1 MSKLSHHHHFALAD
15 AWNFPE
21 VHLFTGSCRL
31 NRPEVIKKIDLEK
44 TFQLTFVIILTYVT
58 LIINSTG
65 KSTFIIYR
73 LGARGIRR
81 NITRSERLCPE
92 GNIITE
98 GNISPNP
105 PRGGS
110 INDILYRKLKASKL
124 RIKNLTHTFV
134 NTMFYFRI
142 NASIVAFLS
151 NHISFGI
158 LMTTFFKICIKILK
172 KSQVL
177 GLKLIYSSLINTSYV
192 LSAILLSCVLPA
204 WSTRI
209 MFHPMFPGEHGVEHC
224 QK

>member
-1 MSKLSHHHHFALAD
+1 MSNQSNCA
-15 AWNFPE
+15 
-21 VHLFTGSCRL
+21 
-31 NRPEVIKKIDLEK
+31 
-44 TFQLTFVIILTYVT
+44 
-58 LIINSTG
+58 
-65 KSTFIIYR
+65 KSTIIIYR
-73 LGARGIRR
+73 PGARGIRR
-81 NITRSERLCPE
+81 NITRSDDISRGALPRGKYQPRTQAIFSYSRSRPKRPWVRGW

-105 PRGGS
+105 PSGGS

-158 LMTTFFKICIKILK
+158 LMTKPQVLGQK

-177 GLKLIYSSLINTSYV
+177 GLKLNYSSLINTIYV
-192 LSAILLSCVLPA
+192 LSAILLSCVLSRVVQ

-224 QK
+224 QKERRLAN